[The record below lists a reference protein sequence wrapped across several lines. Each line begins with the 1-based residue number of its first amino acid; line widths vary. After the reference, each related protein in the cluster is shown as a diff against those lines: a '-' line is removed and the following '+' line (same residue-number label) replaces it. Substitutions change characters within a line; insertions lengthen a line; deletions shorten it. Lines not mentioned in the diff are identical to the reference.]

1 MKRTIAVALTAA
13 LASTSALGAR
23 SKELT
28 VILKWN
34 PNEKPSIPVLETT
47 GGVRSLTIAAV
58 VDRRDKGKQIGE
70 NLEGK
75 VPVPVVTQSDVAG
88 YVREHLAGQL
98 KAIGIDLS
106 DGEGGDRILKSE
118 LIELWVAEEKRYRG
132 SLRMKVT
139 ISDSNGKEIWSA
151 LVGGSSDNFG
161 RSLKPDNYTESVSDA
176 LQDLVAKLVAAPG
189 FRSAMVKTP

>member
-98 KAIGIDLS
+98 KAIGIDLRN
-106 DGEGGDRILKSE
+106 GEGGDRILKSE